1 MLRMKIGRKY
11 AFSLQ
16 IRSFFFF
23 KEAFK
28 DKKVKAHT

>member
-1 MLRMKIGRKY
+1 MKIGRKY

-16 IRSFFFF
+16 IRSFFFL
-23 KEAFK
+23 EAFK